1 MSVRENIAYVLYK
14 LIICISKSKSIHIC
28 ITVTNI
34 RPYNMCTRFL
44 LISVHNDYMYILYLL
59 VCFCMY
65 QFCQA
70 ILIRKYY
77 PSCVIHP
84 NSRYKMNIYH
94 NHAINLFIETDMF
107 NQYFLTLPI
116 VTKMKIN
123 KKMLF
128 QKVTSCAW
136 LDCMLQICVHIM

>member
-1 MSVRENIAYVLYK
+1 MYQIFINKCL
-14 LIICISKSKSIHIC
+14 
-28 ITVTNI
+28 
-34 RPYNMCTRFL
+34 
-44 LISVHNDYMYILYLL
+44 HNDHMYIIYLL
-59 VCFCMY
+59 VCFCTY

-84 NSRYKMNIYH
+84 NLIYKMNIYH
-94 NHAINLFIETDMF
+94 NHVINLFIETDMF
-107 NQYFLTLPI
+107 NQYYLTLPI

-123 KKMLF
+123 NEMLV

-136 LDCMLQICVHIM
+136 LDGMLQIGVHIV